1 MRIRSSDKD
10 QLIAELRQQ
19 LYDLKNQERDYR
31 GVNDEIFSMDNR
43 YKLLSEEKVRS
54 EMEGRARLDRG
65 MDEIADCRKQVEDLK
80 YMLSDKSRQNMELQ
94 DELMRSKRVLD
105 EKFFESGKLRDES
118 NAKGDQVVDLRAQV
132 AELERDIDLVKAQR
146 ADMFREIQRL
156 RDVCDMKTKE
166 ALDQNDRLKA
176 LDFDLQKTHARI
188 CEMEKIVED
197 RSFEIRNR
205 QVQLDDCEK
214 EIARLKD
221 INTGTS
227 VEIGALRKDVD
238 RVSTDCYDLRKHI
251 ESTEARNVELGAQL
265 RSQDIQIKDRD
276 ENLHAVRRDI
286 EGLTVTNAN
295 LRTDLNDQL
304 AEKDALDRHSRVLLG
319 QNDDLTRELERFVN
333 TDEVLRTQL
342 DRRARVLTVQDANAH
357 NIGYSASKV
366 YEARSRS
373 PPKRVMTAPYP
384 PPGLGSTA
392 AHTSYIERSR
402 SPARRYGGAG
412 SPLRSSYRPTYKA

>member
-1 MRIRSSDKD
+1 MRPGPRPTSSVRIRSSDKD

-156 RDVCDMKTKE
+156 RDVCDMKQKE
-166 ALDQNDRLKA
+166 SLD
-176 LDFDLQKTHARI
+176 
-188 CEMEKIVED
+188 
-197 RSFEIRNR
+197 
-205 QVQLDDCEK
+205 
-214 EIARLKD
+214 
-221 INTGTS
+221 
-227 VEIGALRKDVD
+227 
-238 RVSTDCYDLRKHI
+238 
-251 ESTEARNVELGAQL
+251 
-265 RSQDIQIKDRD
+265 
-276 ENLHAVRRDI
+276 
-286 EGLTVTNAN
+286 
-295 LRTDLNDQL
+295 
-304 AEKDALDRHSRVLLG
+304 
-319 QNDDLTRELERFVN
+319 
-333 TDEVLRTQL
+333 
-342 DRRARVLTVQDANAH
+342 
-357 NIGYSASKV
+357 
-366 YEARSRS
+366 
-373 PPKRVMTAPYP
+373 
-384 PPGLGSTA
+384 
-392 AHTSYIERSR
+392 
-402 SPARRYGGAG
+402 
-412 SPLRSSYRPTYKA
+412 